1 MTDTTATV
9 TISVLLDGVIRPGPG
24 TRLAI
29 IVDSLTGLG
38 TLTPHELV
46 RCDPLS
52 FDVVAR
58 DLGAQGITLTGDT
71 TMRFVGPAA

>member
-1 MTDTTATV
+1 MPDTTAA
-9 TISVLLDGVIRPGPG
+9 IRPG

-29 IVDSLTGLG
+29 IVESLAGLG

-46 RCDPLS
+46 RCDPLR

-58 DLGAQGITLTGDT
+58 ELGAQGIVLRGDT
-71 TMRFVGPAA
+71 TLRFDGAPANV